1 MKTGFDLLQKNEDE
15 YDEHQID
22 FLRKT
27 VALMKILTQQAMK
40 TSERFTKACGRT
52 QITGN
57 DMYYALMFE
66 AHEFFD
72 RDELYTRFFEEL
84 EHEKEHT
91 YYTDDEEEESEEEND
106 ENPTEE
112 EIEVDETY
120 NIELK
125 VDSEE
130 EFHSK
135 VIKYSNEWREW
146 FPEDPVKSMIKNCID
161 KTRDRVG

>member
-1 MKTGFDLLQKNEDE
+1 MKTGFDLLEKNEDE

-91 YYTDDEEEESEEEND
+91 YYTDDEA
-106 ENPTEE
+106 P
-112 EIEVDETY
+112 
-120 NIELK
+120 K
-125 VDSEE
+125 GW
-130 EFHSK
+130 
-135 VIKYSNEWREW
+135 VIDGRHPGSTADDFITWQ
-146 FPEDPVKSMIKNCID
+146 KS
-161 KTRDRVG
+161 